1 MGWSGSLTAG
11 SALGS
16 AITFT
21 PDTTT
26 MGGYTV
32 SSFTAPKR
40 GIYKFTLK
48 GSGGASGN
56 SERAGRADGGAGG
69 LTTGYLLL
77 ESGAKVYVGAGG
89 TCSAAFVSSST
100 GTTLSAVTQANLYF
114 VAGAGG
120 QGGASGGSYH
130 WVSAGGAGGGTT
142 GAAGETYQ
150 NGVGTTTYTGGG
162 GGTQTGGGSGGVLPS
177 SEYLGGAG
185 NKGAYGVGGGSVY
198 YNYYDISAD
207 SGRGGDGYYGGGSG
221 GASNIDTWTGCA
233 LGGGGGSGYVRTASL
248 SVAGKTYTSVTQ
260 QGGGAAAG
268 ARGSVVVTYYALA
281 ELPVRFDGTQL
292 TKLIF
297 NGTEVKSL
305 IYNGQ
310 TIFARRLKACLRY
323 LAGRFGFPEGTP
335 A

>member
-1 MGWSGSLTAG
+1 MGWSGSLTAD

-40 GIYKFTLK
+40 GVYRFQLK
-48 GSGGASGN
+48 GSGGAAGN
-56 SERAGRADGGAGG
+56 SERAGIAAGGAGG

-120 QGGASGGSYH
+120 QGGAAGGKYQK
-130 WVSAGGAGGGTT
+130 VTAGGAGGGTT
-142 GAAGETYQ
+142 GAD
-150 NGVGTTTYTGGG
+150 GVTLTSGSTSYTGGK
-162 GGTQTGGGSGGVLPS
+162 GGTQTGGGSGGVLPRDDYFGS
-177 SEYLGGAG
+177 SG
-185 NKGAYGVGGGSVY
+185 NKGAYGVGGGGIY
-198 YNYYDISAD
+198 YNYDNISAD

-221 GASNIDTWTGCA
+221 GAAAKGETGYA
-233 LGGGGGSGYVRTASL
+233 LGGGGGSGYVKTASL
-248 SVAGKTYTSVTQ
+248 SVAGKTYASATQ
-260 QGGGAAAG
+260 QDGGAAAG

-297 NGTEVKSL
+297 NGTEVESL

-310 TIFARRLKACLRY
+310 TIFARRWAACLRY
-323 LAGRFGFPEGTP
+323 LADRFGFRAGTP

>member
-1 MGWSGSLTAG
+1 MGWSGNLTSG
-11 SALGS
+11 SAPGS

-21 PDTTT
+21 PDTST

-32 SSFTAPKR
+32 SSFTAPKK
-40 GIYKFTLK
+40 GVYKFTLK
-48 GSGGASGN
+48 GSGGATGDS
-56 SERAGRADGGAGG
+56 SRTGRAEGGEGG

-89 TCSAAFVSSST
+89 PCSAAFVSSST
-100 GTTLSAVTQANLYF
+100 GTALSAVTQANLYF

-120 QGGASGGSYH
+120 QGGASGGKYQK
-130 WVSAGGAGGGTT
+130 VSVGGAGGGTM
-142 GAAGETYQ
+142 GADGVTLTSGTNSYAG
-150 NGVGTTTYTGGG
+150 GRGGTQSSGGSGGSAPSGAYGASGTAGSYGTGGG
-162 GGTQTGGGSGGVLPS
+162 G
-177 SEYLGGAG
+177 
-185 NKGAYGVGGGSVY
+185 VY
-198 YNYYDISAD
+198 YNNDDISTN

-221 GASNIDTWTGCA
+221 GASAQGETGYA
-233 LGGGGGSGYVRTASL
+233 LGGGGGSGYVKTASL
-248 SVAGKTYTSVTQ
+248 SVAGKTYASATR

-281 ELPVRFDGTQL
+281 ELPVSFNGTKL

-310 TIFARRLKACLRY
+310 TIFARRWAACLRY
-323 LAGRFGFPEGTP
+323 LAGRFGFPAGTP

>member
-120 QGGASGGSYH
+120 QGGAAGGTYH

-150 NGVGTTTYTGGG
+150 NGLGTTYTGGG

>member
-1 MGWSGSLTAG
+1 MGWSGSLTAS
-11 SALGS
+11 SAIGA

-40 GIYKFTLK
+40 GIYRFQLK
-48 GSGGASGN
+48 GSGGATGDS
-56 SERAGRADGGAGG
+56 SRTGRAEGGEGG

-89 TCSAAFVSSST
+89 PCSAAFVSSST
-100 GTTLSAVTQANLYF
+100 GTALSAVTQANLYF

-120 QGGASGGSYH
+120 QGGASGGKYQK
-130 WVSAGGAGGGTT
+130 VSVGGAGGGTT
-142 GAAGETYQ
+142 GADGATITSGTNSYAG
-150 NGVGTTTYTGGG
+150 GR
-162 GGTQTGGGSGGVLPS
+162 GGTQSSGGSGGALPS
-177 SEYLGGAG
+177 SDSLGGAG
-185 NKGAYGVGGGSVY
+185 NKGAYGVGGGGAY
-198 YNYYDISAD
+198 YNNDGISAN

-221 GASNIDTWTGCA
+221 GAAAHGETGYA
-233 LGGGGGSGYVRTASL
+233 LGGGGGSGYVKTASL
-248 SVAGKTYTSVTQ
+248 SVAGKTYASATQ

-268 ARGSVVVTYYALA
+268 ARGSVIVTYYALA
-281 ELPVRFDGTQL
+281 ELPVRFNGTQL

-310 TIFARRLKACLRY
+310 TIFARRWAACLRY
-323 LAGRFGFPEGTP
+323 LADRFGFRAGTP

>member
-1 MGWSGSLTAG
+1 MGWSGSLTAS
-11 SALGS
+11 SAIGA

-26 MGGYTV
+26 TGGYTV
-32 SSFTAPKR
+32 SSFTAPKK
-40 GIYKFTLK
+40 GVYKFTLK
-48 GSGGASGN
+48 GSGGAAGN
-56 SERAGRADGGAGG
+56 SERASHAAGGVGG

-100 GTTLSAVTQANLYF
+100 GTALSAVAQANLYF

-120 QGGASGGSYH
+120 QGGAGGDANSS
-130 WVSAGGAGGGTT
+130 VGAGGAGGGTT
-142 GAAGETYQ
+142 GAAGETKSS
-150 NGVGTTTYTGGG
+150 YTGGG
-162 GGTQTGGGSGGVLPS
+162 GGTQTAGGSSGS
-177 SEYLGGAG
+177 SP
-185 NKGAYGVGGGSVY
+185 NGAYGAPGAAGSYGTGGAAIY
-198 YNYYDISAD
+198 HNMETSANG
-207 SGRGGDGYYGGGSG
+207 GRGGDGLYGGASG
-221 GASNIDTWTGCA
+221 GASGYYSYTKGCYG
-233 LGGGGGSGYVRTASL
+233 LGGGGGSGYVKTASL
-248 SVAGKTYTSVTQ
+248 SVAGKTYASATQ

-281 ELPVRFDGTQL
+281 ELPVRFNGTQL

-310 TIFARRLKACLRY
+310 TIFARRLKVCLRY
-323 LAGRFGFPEGTP
+323 LAGRFGFPAGTP

>member
-1 MGWSGSLTAG
+1 MGWSGSLTSG

-16 AITFT
+16 AITYT

-26 MGGYTV
+26 TGGYTV
-32 SSFTAPKR
+32 SSFTAPKK
-40 GIYKFTLK
+40 GVYKFTLK
-48 GSGGASGN
+48 GSGGAAGN
-56 SERAGRADGGAGG
+56 SERASHAAGGVGG

-100 GTTLSAVTQANLYF
+100 GTALSAVAQANLYF

-120 QGGASGGSYH
+120 QGGACGGKYAFAT
-130 WVSAGGAGGGTT
+130 AGGAGGGQAGADGLSTTT
-142 GAAGETYQ
+142 GTI
-150 NGVGTTTYTGGG
+150 YTGGK
-162 GGTQTGGGSGGVLPS
+162 GGTQTSGGA
-177 SEYLGGAG
+177 GGQRPNANSYGGPG
-185 NKGAYGVGGGSVY
+185 NKGAYGVGGSGFY
-198 YNYYDISAD
+198 YNNDDISAEA
-207 SGRGGDGYYGGGSG
+207 GRGGDGYYGGGSG
-221 GASNIDTWTGCA
+221 GAAAQGETGSA
-233 LGGGGGSGYVRTASL
+233 LGGGGGSGYVKTASL
-248 SVAGKTYTSVTQ
+248 SVAGKTYASATQ

-281 ELPVRFDGTQL
+281 ELPVRFNGTQL

-323 LAGRFGFPEGTP
+323 LAGRFGFPAGTP

>member
-1 MGWSGSLTAG
+1 MGWSGSLTSS

-16 AITFT
+16 SITFT

-26 MGGYTV
+26 VGGYTV
-32 SSFTAPKR
+32 SSFTAPKKGVYR
-40 GIYKFTLK
+40 FQLK
-48 GSGGASGN
+48 GSGGASGA
-56 SERAGRADGGAGG
+56 SSREHIAAGGEGG
-69 LTTGYLLL
+69 LTDGYLLL

-100 GTTLSAVTQANLYF
+100 GTALSAVTQANLYF

-120 QGGASGGSYH
+120 QGGACGGKYDH
-130 WVSAGGAGGGTT
+130 ATAGGAGGGTT
-142 GAAGETYQ
+142 GA
-150 NGVGTTTYTGGG
+150 NGVTLPYGSASYVGGR
-162 GGTQTGGGSGGVLPS
+162 GGTQTGGGNGGTLPS
-177 SEYLGGAG
+177 DDDFGGSG
-185 NKGAYGVGGGSVY
+185 NKGAYGVGGVSVY
-198 YNYYDISAD
+198 YNNKDVSAD

-221 GASNIDTWTGCA
+221 GAATGRA
-233 LGGGGGSGYVRTASL
+233 TGGGGGSGYVKTASL
-248 SVAGKTYTSVTQ
+248 KVAGKTYASATQ

-268 ARGSVVVTYYALA
+268 ARGSVIVTYYALA
-281 ELPVRFDGTQL
+281 ELPVRFNGTQL

-310 TIFARRLKACLRY
+310 TIFARRCAACLRY
-323 LAGRFGFPEGTP
+323 LADRFGFRAGTP

>member
-1 MGWSGSLTAG
+1 MGWSGSLTSS

-32 SSFTAPKR
+32 SSFTAPKK
-40 GIYKFTLK
+40 GVYKFTLK
-48 GSGGASGN
+48 GSGGAAGN
-56 SERAGRADGGAGG
+56 SERASHAAGGVGG

-100 GTTLSAVTQANLYF
+100 GTALSAVAQANLYF

-120 QGGASGGSYH
+120 QGGAGGDANSS
-130 WVSAGGAGGGTT
+130 VGAGGAGGGTT
-142 GAAGETYQ
+142 GAAGETKSS
-150 NGVGTTTYTGGG
+150 YTGGG
-162 GGTQTGGGSGGVLPS
+162 GGTQTAGGSSGS
-177 SEYLGGAG
+177 SP
-185 NKGAYGVGGGSVY
+185 NGAYGAQGAAGSYGTGGAAIY
-198 YNYYDISAD
+198 HNMETSANG
-207 SGRGGDGYYGGGSG
+207 GRGGDGLYGGASG
-221 GASNIDTWTGCA
+221 GASGYYAYTKGCYG
-233 LGGGGGSGYVRTASL
+233 LGGGGGSGYVKTASL
-248 SVAGKTYTSVTQ
+248 SVAGKTYASATQ

-281 ELPVRFDGTQL
+281 ELPVRFNGTQL

-323 LAGRFGFPEGTP
+323 LAGQFGFPAGTP